1 MKTDKAINSCK
12 KWRTQKTYLYGCNR
26 RDEEKGGNLLVCCGI
41 WLLEGGYGYGYD
53 FVSFFLYSIIII
65 KNIIFYFHNFSSINT
80 KI

>member
-26 RDEEKGGNLLVCCGI
+26 RDEEKGGKLLVCCGI

-53 FVSFFLYSIIII
+53 FVSFFLSL
-65 KNIIFYFHNFSSINT
+65 
-80 KI
+80 

>member
-53 FVSFFLYSIIII
+53 FVSFFSFFIVL
-65 KNIIFYFHNFSSINT
+65 
-80 KI
+80 